1 MASNNLDMDQSH
13 CITRIRSAI
22 QTAFHPPLPD
32 PDLFVHTSVM
42 ALFVFN
48 RVLELVF
55 IQKADVEGYPWRNQ
69 MAFPGGHVDEK
80 DFTNQE
86 AALRELEEEMGIQA
100 ENVGVLGSLGHFQT
114 INNKDIEA
122 FIGIWNKKDRI
133 THDTSEISRVLKIP
147 FGYLTKLHRE
157 KGYTGCRPNV
167 MKLTYP
173 YEDVVI
179 WGVTAKI
186 LHHLI
191 EVLITAKD
199 C

>member
-1 MASNNLDMDQSH
+1 MDQEH
-13 CITRIRSAI
+13 CIEKIRTAV
-22 QTAFHPPLPD
+22 QTAVHPPPPD
-32 PDLFVHTSVM
+32 PDLFQNTSVM

-48 RVLELVF
+48 KVLKLVF

-69 MAFPGGHVDEK
+69 MAFPGGHVEEIDSTSQ
-80 DFTNQE
+80 D
-86 AALRELEEEMGIQA
+86 AALRELQEEMGIQSS
-100 ENVGVLGSLGHFQT
+100 NVGVLGSLGHFQT

-122 FIGIWNKKDRI
+122 FIGIWNQKEII
-133 THDTSEISRVLKIP
+133 THDTSEISRVLQIP
-147 FGYLTKLHRE
+147 FAYLTKLHRE
-157 KGYTGCRPNV
+157 KGYSGCRPNV

-191 EVLITAKD
+191 EVLTPKKE
-199 C
+199 

>member
-1 MASNNLDMDQSH
+1 MEFRTQDMDQKN
-13 CITRIRSAI
+13 CIEKIR
-22 QTAFHPPLPD
+22 TALHTAVHPPPPD
-32 PDLFVHTSVM
+32 PGLFQNTSVM

-48 RVLELVF
+48 QVLELVF

-69 MAFPGGHVDEK
+69 MAFPGGHVEEM
-80 DFTNQE
+80 DFTSQA
-86 AALRELEEEMGIQA
+86 AALRELKEEMGIHE
-100 ENVGVLGSLGHFQT
+100 ENVGVMGSLGHFQT

-122 FIGIWNKKDRI
+122 FIGIWNQKGMI

-147 FGYLTKLHRE
+147 FAHLTKLHRE
-157 KGYTGCRPNV
+157 KGYSGCIPNV

-191 EVLITAKD
+191 EVLIPPKT
-199 C
+199 